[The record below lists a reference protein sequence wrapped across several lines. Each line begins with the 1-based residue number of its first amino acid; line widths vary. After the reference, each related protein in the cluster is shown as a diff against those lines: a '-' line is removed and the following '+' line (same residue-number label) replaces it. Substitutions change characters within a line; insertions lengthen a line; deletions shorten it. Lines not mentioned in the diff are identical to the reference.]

1 MAAQPRRVVVTGL
14 GLVTPLA
21 TGVAR
26 SWERLLRA
34 DSAVA
39 RCTRLPEDKLAR
51 LPCQIAAEVSYGS
64 AEGEFDVERVVPPE
78 LRRHTS
84 AFVHYALA
92 AGAEALA
99 DAGWSSEGA
108 GGEGR
113 SERAGVCVGTGMVD
127 LGRVSEASARL
138 EQSYRKL
145 SPFFIPSILG
155 NMPAGHLSIQC
166 VPCPLLQ
173 IPLLQIPRLYAGS
186 RVSLPYGSSP
196 PPQPDAVVRGLLLQT
211 PAARP

>member
-21 TGVAR
+21 TGVTR

-39 RCTRLPEDKLAR
+39 RCTRLDEDKLAR

-166 VPCPLLQ
+166 APLPPQ
-173 IPLLQIPRLYAGS
+173 NPPRPPLCAKS
-186 RVSLPYGSSP
+186 RVSPP
-196 PPQPDAVVRGLLLQT
+196 FRPWHPTPPQPDAAVRWVLL
-211 PAARP
+211 

>member
-21 TGVAR
+21 TGVTR

-39 RCTRLPEDKLAR
+39 RCTRLDEDKLAR

-166 VPCPLLQ
+166 VPHAPPPASSKSPSSPAL
-173 IPLLQIPRLYAGS
+173 R
-186 RVSLPYGSSP
+186 RVSCLSS
-196 PPQPDAVVRGLLLQT
+196 LQALAPHPT
-211 PAARP
+211 SA

>member
-21 TGVAR
+21 TGVTR

-39 RCTRLPEDKLAR
+39 RCTRLDEDKLAR

-166 VPCPLLQ
+166 VSPMRPPCLLK
-173 IPLLQIPRLYAGS
+173 IPLVPRSTPSL
-186 RVSLPYGSSP
+186 VSLLPSGPDTPPTSS
-196 PPQPDAVVRGLLLQT
+196 
-211 PAARP
+211 